1 MSRQKR
7 SDSISSLESN
17 SSGRSITN
25 TRPKKKSKKYSY
37 PSDYSDSD
45 CKENRRPMS
54 RYINASP
61 KLSYQDDKSNLSYTK
76 YQDDKSNLSYTKDSE
91 IAEIDARLN
100 ALQTYLK
107 AAKKRQYVD

>member
-76 YQDDKSNLSYTKDSE
+76 DSE